1 MMQQID
7 PITTLADAHAEWH
20 HVYGALA
27 VCPLDCGAGEA
38 AMEAYEQEVTPL
50 VRCGFCKELQTVDE
64 VRECSRE
71 HYERAAYAAC
81 LSEG

>member
-1 MMQQID
+1 MMQID

-20 HVYGALA
+20 AVNGALA
-27 VCPLDCGAGEA
+27 ICPLDCGVNEA
-38 AMEAYEQEVTPL
+38 AMEEYEQQVKPL